1 VTQLHFVGPWDLDA
15 RLPVLPEP
23 GTAPVVLIESRAKSS
38 ALPYHKQKLV
48 LVLSAMRH
56 FAEEL
61 RAAGHD
67 VERVNARSYVDGLRE
82 VAARRGA
89 RSIAVMEP
97 REWGM
102 SQAFRK
108 AEAEG
113 ALPPLV
119 RHDDGGPGSHFVFTR
134 AEALGWAAGRKE
146 LRMDLFY
153 AFARKKSGLLMDA
166 KGKPLGGKFSFDAEN
181 REPPGDE
188 RPPAHRGR
196 EPDAITRQA
205 MEDVRRWGHGWG
217 ELDGFDWPVTRAAA
231 LDELERFFAERA
243 ALFGRYQD
251 AMIEGE
257 PYLWHTRIGAAM
269 NLGLLRPLEVCQ
281 RIVAAHQAG
290 MPLAAAE
297 GLLRQILGWREYV
310 RAMYWLRM
318 PAMRSANALGAKRP
332 LPVFYWEPE
341 RTEMRCVRSAAA
353 QVHATGYAHH
363 IQRLMVLGNFALLAG
378 IDPLA
383 VSHWFW
389 AGFVDAYEWVEL
401 PNVHGM
407 ALFADDG
414 FTTKPYAASGAYI
427 HRMSDHCGGCRFD
440 PKRRTGPDACPF
452 NPLFWSFLARHRE
465 RFGRHPRLGALYG
478 TWDRFAETERAAVL
492 ASADAVLAGLPPA
505 ETYRFDDDRC

>member
-1 VTQLHFVGPWDLDA
+1 
-15 RLPVLPEP
+15 
-23 GTAPVVLIESRAKSS
+23 
-38 ALPYHKQKLV
+38 
-48 LVLSAMRH
+48 
-56 FAEEL
+56 
-61 RAAGHD
+61 
-67 VERVNARSYVDGLRE
+67 
-82 VAARRGA
+82 
-89 RSIAVMEP
+89 
-97 REWGM
+97 
-102 SQAFRK
+102 
-108 AEAEG
+108 
-113 ALPPLV
+113 
-119 RHDDGGPGSHFVFTR
+119 
-134 AEALGWAAGRKE
+134 
-146 LRMDLFY
+146 
-153 AFARKKSGLLMDA
+153 
-166 KGKPLGGKFSFDAEN
+166 
-181 REPPGDE
+181 
-188 RPPAHRGR
+188 
-196 EPDAITRQA
+196 
-205 MEDVRRWGHGWG
+205 
-217 ELDGFDWPVTRAAA
+217 
-231 LDELERFFAERA
+231 
-243 ALFGRYQD
+243 
-251 AMIEGE
+251 
-257 PYLWHTRIGAAM
+257 M
-269 NLGLLRPLEVCQ
+269 NLGLLRPIEVLE

-318 PAMRSANALGAKRP
+318 PRMRSANALGAKRP

-341 RTEMRCVRSAAA
+341 RTEMRCVRSAAG
-353 QVHATGYAHH
+353 QVHRTGYAHH

-465 RFGRHPRLGALYG
+465 RFGRHPRLGALYR

-492 ASADAVLAGLPPA
+492 ASADAVLAGLTPA
-505 ETYRFDDDRC
+505 EAYRFDDDRC